1 MSVFNNNL
9 LLGAGGQAGGAVFDP
24 TLIPN
29 SVWLDGSA
37 DLLSKS
43 FSGSASATEGVYSMW
58 VQRTGY
64 GTDDGIFGTYGTID
78 SATKELMFAFQESNK
93 IQIYWF
99 QGGGPG
105 TVLNYITTRVFRDI
119 GWYHILFSYKTDE
132 SAADARALLFINGI
146 QETAYDTKTNP
157 SASYAP
163 PRPFASVPFGI
174 GVTGETGAINSDFL
188 DGYIAQSTFL
198 DGHSIQ
204 GGDVAITDFLDT
216 FTYGTNG
223 SQFSPKANA
232 DIASLASAAG
242 ANSFCLDFVNSSDLG
257 NDISSKGNDFSL
269 TSMAAVN
276 QSTNTPSNVYC
287 TFNILQPTIST
298 MTYSE
303 GNLRVVSNSGGDG
316 GAIGTL
322 PMSTTGTTEFQVKTN
337 NGDGRVG
344 ITCLENLQNV
354 GRPSDAVISGGA
366 FSYDA
371 GYALVKE
378 GRKQVVL
385 ASGRTDTAGFGPSW
399 SSGDVI
405 TVRYNA
411 DANELNFL
419 VNNSAVSG
427 GTITTVAGLTYYP
440 FISRNDNY
448 DITGFFDSSDFPHTI
463 GSGNKEVNSANVTA
477 PEFQGIDYFDSTLY
491 EGNGAGQ
498 RVGDFVPFTDAFNV
512 AGSAMFQHNEGQA
525 GIARA
530 FKRTIGTPSSSG
542 GKKGTWSVWYKTALV
557 DTDIIFFDNGTTAT
571 TRFSLQMDASGQ
583 ITFSHGGTSI
593 LVTNA
598 DLKGGGFWRNLVL
611 RVDTSQ
617 STATDR
623 ALMYIDGVLVTSFA
637 TDGRASLGLN
647 AELGYMDPGAT
658 QFVGTFNGVSANQ
671 WDGYLAQTVFLDN
684 QFLTASSFGQLDTAT
699 NKWVPKAVTGLT
711 FGDQGFYL
719 KYETSFTSIAGGT
732 GTALGN
738 ATANGGL
745 SASFDGTIL
754 KAAAQCS
761 RYQASSPTDGGL
773 VGKDWGSGTTNSIT
787 SVFVT
792 GSTDQ
797 GFQQSVVNNVTL
809 VLEGSTDN
817 FSGSVVALGSNT
829 IYDDLETQAIY
840 PSITT
845 AFRYHRVKVTASAG
859 SGSQDFYYAQIVFN
873 TAGNPGTD
881 SSGEGNNFLPI
892 GSWIPETLF
901 IDSPT
906 KNFAIFDPS
915 RSGGGSNTWF
925 KGATTVIGT
934 DGSLSDSSV
943 ATFGQTSG
951 KVVFDYKV
959 ITVVSGYPKFGFV
972 TSLTGVEAI
981 SATSGS
987 IELGSASV
995 PGGFEYDA
1003 SGTMSIPASPEA
1015 TTFSGVSSLTALDA
1029 DDVIRFEVDLDI
1041 GSVKV
1046 FIQNEGSGS
1055 FAEETGARVT
1065 NWPFTSF
1072 GLIPAVSNFNSSQVQ
1087 LLTGGQTTLAS
1098 VTTDFL
1104 ELNQDN
1110 LDDTQS
1116 KLTALAW
1123 IKNRDATDNHMLA
1136 NRVRG
1141 PQFINNSNSNSTG
1154 ETTNTNA
1161 IQRFLQR
1168 GVQVGSDVAVNTAN
1182 ESFVL
1187 WQWLMGDSA
1196 TTGSTTNPA
1205 GSIASSTIVSDANHM
1220 SIGTFTGTGSNG
1232 TVGHGL
1238 SAAPEAFVVFNPTAA
1253 ARFKMFFHKDQ
1264 NASPASGYIHLEST
1278 EAFQADATVFNST
1291 VPTATVFSVG
1301 TNGSINE
1308 NTKLNTFIAWRSI
1321 PGVCHVGSY
1330 IGTGSA
1336 EGPYIDLGF
1345 KPAFFLHKKIDNTA
1359 GWYIHDSKRNPF
1371 NVVNKHLRPS
1381 ISAVEGTFTAMD
1393 FLSNGVKIRTSNG
1406 DFNTSSSL
1414 YVYIAMADIGGNGT
1428 LPPIYGR

>member
-105 TVLNYITTRVFRDI
+105 LVLNYITTRVFRDI

-132 SAADARALLFINGI
+132 SGAGDRAKLFINGI
-146 QETAYDTKTNP
+146 EETAYDTKTNP

-223 SQFSPKANA
+223 SQFVPKANSDVA
-232 DIASLASAAG
+232 GLASAAG
-242 ANSFCLDFVNSSDLG
+242 ANSFCLDFANSSDLG

-269 TSMAAVN
+269 TSMAAAN
-276 QSTNTPSNVYC
+276 QSTHTPSLTYLQ
-287 TFNILQPTIST
+287 FNPLQKFGTAAL
-298 MTYSE
+298 SE
-303 GNLRVVSNSGGDG
+303 GN
-316 GAIGTL
+316 T
-322 PMSTTGTTEFQVKTN
+322 
-337 NGDGRVG
+337 RVG
-344 ITCLENLQNV
+344 V
-354 GRPSDAVISGGA
+354 DV
-366 FSYDA
+366 YDA
-371 GYALVKE
+371 IRGTKFVSTGKKYLEITVNTVNNTYIGVAN
-378 GRKQVVL
+378 GSSNPSSF
-385 ASGRTDTAGFGPSW
+385 ASSNVACLQKSGDIYINDAIPSGQ
-399 SSGDVI
+399 SARSKAVATGDVI
-405 TVRYNA
+405 GILIDA
-411 DANELNFL
+411 DAKKFWQSVDGTINSLDR
-419 VNNSAVSG
+419 NNSITVSDSDVLAGTG
-427 GTITTVAGLTYYP
+427 GFDLSGLTGDDGNYTIHIGNSDGTSADVSINGGHKDFSHTPPTGYLGWG
-440 FISRNDNY
+440 SDNY
-448 DITGFFDSSDFPHTI
+448 
-463 GSGNKEVNSANVTA
+463 TA

-491 EGNGAGQ
+491 EGNGSGQ

-542 GKKGTWSVWYKTALV
+542 GKKGTWSVWYKTALI
-557 DTDIIFFDNGTTAT
+557 DTDNIFFDNGTTAT

-671 WDGYLAQTVFLDN
+671 WDGYLAETVFLDN

-719 KYETSFTSIAGGT
+719 KYATSFTSIAGGT

-972 TSLTGVEAI
+972 TSLTGVGAI

-987 IELGSASV
+987 IELGAASV
-995 PGGFEYDA
+995 PGGFSYSA
-1003 SGTMSIPASPEA
+1003 GGVMSIPNNSEA
-1015 TTFSGVSSLTALDA
+1015 TTFSSVSSLTALDA
-1029 DDVIRFEVDLDI
+1029 DDVIRFEIDLDI

-1116 KLTALAW
+1116 KLTAWAW
-1123 IKNRDATDNHMLA
+1123 IKNRDAADNHILID
-1136 NRVRG
+1136 RVRG
-1141 PQFINNSNSNSTG
+1141 VGNDLHSNDPAAEAFNA
-1154 ETTNTNA
+1154 NTV
-1161 IQRFLQR
+1161 QRFLQR
-1168 GVQVGSDVAVNTAN
+1168 GVQVGSDVEVNTAS
-1182 ESFVL
+1182 ESYVL
-1187 WQWLMGDSA
+1187 WQWLLGDSA
-1196 TTGSTTNPA
+1196 TTGSTNDDGSVDTTVIAADA
-1205 GSIASSTIVSDANHM
+1205 GHFSIVKGTTGGSGATFGHGLGAAPDFIINKDLTSAGWLVYSSAFASVDNYIQLNATSSVFTGSTVFGTAPTSTVFTLASFFNTVECINYCFRSVPGVCKVGGYIGNGSADGPYVSL
-1220 SIGTFTGTGSNG
+1220 GFTPRWVMIKKTSGTGSWNLYD
-1232 TVGHGL
+1232 TARSPINEVDDQL
-1238 SAAPEAFVVFNPTAA
+1238 LADSTAA
-1253 ARFKMFFHKDQ
+1253 
-1264 NASPASGYIHLEST
+1264 ET
-1278 EAFQADATVFNST
+1278 
-1291 VPTATVFSVG
+1291 
-1301 TNGSINE
+1301 
-1308 NTKLNTFIAWRSI
+1308 
-1321 PGVCHVGSY
+1321 
-1330 IGTGSA
+1330 TGSEELDIIA
-1336 EGPYIDLGF
+1336 DGF
-1345 KPAFFLHKKIDNTA
+1345 
-1359 GWYIHDSKRNPF
+1359 
-1371 NVVNKHLRPS
+1371 
-1381 ISAVEGTFTAMD
+1381 
-1393 FLSNGVKIRTSNG
+1393 KIRTADSG
-1406 DFNTSSSL
+1406 VNTSSGT
-1414 YVYIAMADIGGNGT
+1414 YIYLAMADIGGNGT
-1428 LPPIYGR
+1428 LPPIYSR